1 MLDGF
6 DTMDSSSY
14 LGCTKFGVAILEFDR
29 VHKGRE
35 ACQHK
40 FVSISVFSSPTTLR
54 RMSNP
59 MDRYL
64 LADVPRIVALQ
75 KTSAQTVETRI
86 DEAKQRMQIAV
97 SDSYEDVSVFSIYW
111 KSDDTGGGDDS
122 QLFIDTVSNLQ
133 NVKSCQRS
141 LDDNAMTLTL
151 AGDIAGE
158 ALPSIR
164 RKLFI
169 LHYAGHAITG
179 STPDS
184 LIITPKIGQE
194 LGKGPE
200 VNMSSLKE
208 LLKEMASKSFG
219 LDILFV
225 MDCCCAG
232 IAGRGGKAKGARVEF
247 MAATARK
254 GVSNSRKDGLTFTQ
268 HWCNAFTR
276 RLDMGKP
283 FTCDD
288 ILKDITPDTE
298 LEQFPSAFVLHE
310 GWELPITFQ
319 PHPSPIASTLP
330 AAVTS
335 RTVVT
340 AFHIE
345 ENPDS
350 AAMKKLIEYL
360 HRAPAGVTVLA
371 VLPTNSTLL
380 LLRISV
386 FLQELL
392 VLPQVTLILKDC

>member
-1 MLDGF
+1 
-6 DTMDSSSY
+6 
-14 LGCTKFGVAILEFDR
+14 
-29 VHKGRE
+29 
-35 ACQHK
+35 
-40 FVSISVFSSPTTLR
+40 
-54 RMSNP
+54 
-59 MDRYL
+59 
-64 LADVPRIVALQ
+64 
-75 KTSAQTVETRI
+75 
-86 DEAKQRMQIAV
+86 
-97 SDSYEDVSVFSIYW
+97 
-111 KSDDTGGGDDS
+111 
-122 QLFIDTVSNLQ
+122 
-133 NVKSCQRS
+133 
-141 LDDNAMTLTL
+141 
-151 AGDIAGE
+151 
-158 ALPSIR
+158 
-164 RKLFI
+164 
-169 LHYAGHAITG
+169 
-179 STPDS
+179 
-184 LIITPKIGQE
+184 
-194 LGKGPE
+194 
-200 VNMSSLKE
+200 
-208 LLKEMASKSFG
+208 
-219 LDILFV
+219 
-225 MDCCCAG
+225 
-232 IAGRGGKAKGARVEF
+232 
-247 MAATARK
+247 
-254 GVSNSRKDGLTFTQ
+254 LTFTQ